1 MSSLYMLDTNT
12 ISFLLRDKS
21 PTIKK
26 KLQQVSMGS
35 VCISAITEAE
45 LLRGLKKKPEAT
57 KLSKLVNEF
66 LRRVSV
72 LPWDS
77 EAAAAYAVFRT
88 MCESEG
94 KSLGNMD
101 MLIASH
107 AIAVNAVLVSND
119 KAFFKIDHLLSVED
133 WC

>member
-1 MSSLYMLDTNT
+1 MLDTNT

-21 PTIKK
+21 PTIKR

-35 VCISAITEAE
+35 ICISTITEAE
-45 LLRGLKKKPEAT
+45 LLQGLMKKPEAT
-57 KLSKLVNEF
+57 KLAKLVSEF
-66 LRRVSV
+66 LSRVSI
-72 LPWDS
+72 LSWDS
-77 EAAAAYAVFRT
+77 EAAASYARFRT
-88 MCESEG
+88 ICESEG

-107 AIAVNAVLVSND
+107 AIAVDAVLVSND
-119 KAFFKIDHLLSVED
+119 KAFFKMAHHLSVED